1 MLRMAET
8 YFKEDNYEKAYILYH
23 KFVTLFIEKV
33 NFTGS
38 TVVIYNIVDSCSELP
53 WVLVVDW
60 CFFQCKMSHN

>member
-33 NFTGS
+33 NFTYS

-53 WVLVVDW
+53 WVLVV
-60 CFFQCKMSHN
+60 CVQ

>member
-33 NFTGS
+33 NFTQSKHLITNYSGGPNAQHLNS
-38 TVVIYNIVDSCSELP
+38 KYILKHRN
-53 WVLVVDW
+53 
-60 CFFQCKMSHN
+60 M